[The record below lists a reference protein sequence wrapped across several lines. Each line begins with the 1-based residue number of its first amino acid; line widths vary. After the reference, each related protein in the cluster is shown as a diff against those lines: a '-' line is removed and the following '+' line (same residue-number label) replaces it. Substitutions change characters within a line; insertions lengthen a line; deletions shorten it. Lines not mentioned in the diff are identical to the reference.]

1 VLHTKLD
8 NTSLI
13 GCVVLFFVTNSFI
26 NELAFKFTVREQ
38 VIFCL
43 FLIIILMKTLVLN
56 SEDNYVEVEKLL
68 YSKKIKFERRN
79 GNSFIIPAI
88 SIAIVI
94 ELGFNLI

>member
-1 VLHTKLD
+1 
-8 NTSLI
+8 
-13 GCVVLFFVTNSFI
+13 
-26 NELAFKFTVREQ
+26 
-38 VIFCL
+38 
-43 FLIIILMKTLVLN
+43 MKTLVLN